1 MLEGQNVDGFE
12 RSLPV
17 QSTAECIERIMCRDP
32 VALAADC
39 FTIDPDLSQLLA
51 QFAIRGDAF
60 FDFKNA
66 SQHKRSCIADWAGGS
81 IV

>member
-1 MLEGQNVDGFE
+1 MDLNEAF
-12 RSLPV
+12 RSQP
-17 QSTAECIERIMCRDP
+17 TAERIERVMCRDS
-32 VALAADC
+32 VALDADC
-39 FTIDPDLSQLLA
+39 FTIDLDLSQLLA

-81 IV
+81 IL